1 MKLQKERELLVLL
14 YLDQKGLKT
23 FDDIRTEFELT
34 EDAEF
39 DFELT
44 LNDLVK
50 EKNLEQS
57 GNTWEMTEMGK
68 IHFSD
73 LRVEQYDDMNKMSYI
88 VRAVIIVTAILAF
101 MKVFPKMFQ
110 Q

>member
-1 MKLQKERELLVLL
+1 MLL

-23 FDDIRTEFELT
+23 FDDIRTEFGLK

-39 DFELT
+39 DFDIT
-44 LNDLVK
+44 LSDLVK

-57 GNTWEMTEMGK
+57 GNTWEMTEMGN

-88 VRAVIIVTAILAF
+88 VRAVIIVIAILAF

-110 Q
+110 K